1 MRDLNGIEKKLF
13 EILQRC
19 VKMKQGEKKLDYKDF
34 TPKDV
39 AYNKFL
45 EYRKQIIDNADNGEF
60 NVAFLDV
67 AAKAIDGDCVAQDCL
82 AYFFKRGLDE
92 FKPNYEYYMS
102 WEVLAAANGNEFAIE
117 KLQFFLD
124 VAVSEVIY
132 TNEIIKTAMVRKN
145 LTKDNAIVVISNL
158 ICEGIVDELGLD
170 PKKLTDV
177 NKKGEAYS
185 ASVNRKFV
193 AAMENCLPAV
203 AEFLIS

>member
-1 MRDLNGIEKKLF
+1 M
-13 EILQRC
+13 
-19 VKMKQGEKKLDYKDF
+19 DYRDF
-34 TPKDV
+34 TTKDV
-39 AYNKFL
+39 AYKGFL

-60 NVAFLDV
+60 NDAFLDV
-67 AAKAIDGDCVAQDCL
+67 AAKAIDGDCVAQDCI
-82 AYFFKRGLDE
+82 AYFFNRGFDD

-132 TNEIIKTAMVRKN
+132 SREILKTAMVRRN

-177 NKKGEAYS
+177 TKAGEAYS
-185 ASVNRKFV
+185 AAINRKFV
-193 AAMENCLPAV
+193 SAMETCLPRV

>member
-1 MRDLNGIEKKLF
+1 M
-13 EILQRC
+13 
-19 VKMKQGEKKLDYKDF
+19 DYRDF
-34 TPKDV
+34 TSKDV

-60 NVAFLDV
+60 NDAFLDIS
-67 AAKAIDGDCVAQDCL
+67 AKAIDGDCVAQDCI
-82 AYFFKRGLDE
+82 AYFFNRGFDD

-124 VAVSEVIY
+124 VAVSAIIY
-132 TNEIIKTAMVRKN
+132 DNEILKRAMVRGNLNKN
-145 LTKDNAIVVISNL
+145 NAIVVISNL

-177 NKKGEAYS
+177 NEKGAAYS
-185 ASVNRKFV
+185 ASINRKFV
-193 AAMENCLPAV
+193 AAMETCLPRV
-203 AEFLIS
+203 VEFLVS